1 MSGLLA
7 LALAL
12 DAALG
17 EPRWLWNR
25 APHPAV
31 VMGRA
36 VGALDQRLNHPPT
49 QRRAGVLAVAILVI
63 GAGALGMVLA
73 ALPLGWV
80 FEIIGAAILL
90 AHRSLIEHVRAVAD
104 GLRTG
109 LAEGRSAVA
118 MIVGRDVT
126 AMDAPAVTRAAI
138 ESAAENF
145 SDGVMAPAFWFFVG
159 GLPGILIYKIV
170 NTADSMIGYRTERY
184 RDFGWAA
191 ARLDDVMNWVPARLT
206 ALAIMVVSGRAL
218 DRAAWG
224 RVMAE
229 ARLHRSPNAGWPEAA
244 IAPVLDV
251 ALAGPRSYDGRM
263 EDFPFVH
270 PAGRRDIG
278 PSDID
283 AACNVLWRVWA
294 GLFGAVAIGALMM

>member
-17 EPRWLWNR
+17 EPKWLWNR

-31 VMGRA
+31 LMGRA
-36 VGALDQRLNHPPT
+36 VGALDRRLNHPPA
-49 QRRAGVLAVAILVI
+49 QRRAGVLAVVILVV
-63 GAGALGMVLA
+63 GAGVLGAMLA
-73 ALPLGWV
+73 TLPLGGL
-80 FEIIGAAILL
+80 FEVIGAAILL

-104 GLRTG
+104 GLRAG
-109 LAEGRSAVA
+109 LVEGRAAVA
-118 MIVGRDVT
+118 MIVGRDVKV
-126 AMDAPAVTRAAI
+126 MDAPAVTRAAI

-145 SDGVMAPAFWFFVG
+145 SDGVMAPAFWFLVG
-159 GLPGILIYKIV
+159 GLPGIIIYKIV
-170 NTADSMIGYRTERY
+170 NTADSMIGYRTDKY

-218 DRAAWG
+218 DRAAWS

-270 PAGRRDIG
+270 PSGRRDIG
-278 PSDID
+278 PDDID